1 MAAKEPKQSTDA
13 ERPAWML
20 TEQEIEDYF
29 AEFGPVRILI
39 AGSREW
45 TNRRAIAGSL
55 RRALK
60 FLKREAEHA
69 TVIHGGSQGA
79 DREAESI
86 AIELGLRIRVEH
98 PMWDSLSAG
107 KPKLEGDIL
116 LAFIR
121 DREPEPTKLLKR
133 WLKDDR
139 PAILCSQDGDGAIK
153 GKFFNMDRD

>member
-1 MAAKEPKQSTDA
+1 MAAQEPAGA

-60 FLKREAEHA
+60 FLNREAEHA
-69 TVIHGGSQGA
+69 TVIQGGSRGA

-86 AIELGLRIRVEH
+86 AIELGLGSRVEH
-98 PMWDSLSAG
+98 PNWDSLSAS
-107 KPKLEGDIL
+107 KSKLEGDIL

-121 DREPEPTKLLKR
+121 DRESEPTELLKR
-133 WLKDDR
+133 WLKGGS
-139 PAILCSQDGDGAIK
+139 PAILCSQDGDGTVK